1 MATSTLAS
9 GFEAAS
15 QRFDAACGRPDA
27 EAALHAVFEAVAW
40 AGALRDRFRKEG
52 RDVYPELKAF
62 WFVRGVVL
70 HSGADALDW
79 LVAIPGAELD
89 TLVLGV
95 SKLDS
100 QTVWRGVWRPVE
112 KRSREEGEAE
122 YGKHLKGKD
131 IASTLRT
138 LLERLRADAIV
149 HRDHFMHRGL
159 VGRADA

>member
-15 QRFDAACGRPDA
+15 LRFDAACARPDA
-27 EAALHAVFEAVAW
+27 EAALHALFEAVAW
-40 AGALRDRFRKEG
+40 AGALRDRFCKEG
-52 RDVYPELKAF
+52 REVYPELKAF

-70 HSGADALDW
+70 HSGTDALDW
-79 LVAIPGAELD
+79 LVAIPGAELG

-100 QTVWRGVWRPVE
+100 HTVWSGVWRPVE

-122 YGKHLKGKD
+122 YGEHLKGKNV
-131 IASTLRT
+131 ASTLRM
-138 LLERLRADAIV
+138 LLERLRADAII
-149 HRDHFMHRGL
+149 HRDHRKHRGL
-159 VGRADA
+159 AGWADA